1 MNLKYLCAFNCVM
14 NAGMNV
20 AEQNRSIDALQVLKT
35 LEQAGAL

>member
-1 MNLKYLCAFNCVM
+1 M

>member
-1 MNLKYLCAFNCVM
+1 M

-35 LEQAGAL
+35 LELARAL